1 MRVWD
6 REGSVCELQSQRE
19 GRVGKLP
26 TYYSQ
31 CWWKD
36 HWCKSPTRRADRH
49 PCQWNASPV
58 HQHLLEEQEH
68 QTGVTTRSD
77 INLSSQTPF
86 EMLQKLMHGRTRE
99 WGTKG
104 NPRWLDTTSH
114 DYRNFGL
121 FVCTLIKFWCCIAT
135 IQGNYLPSRV
145 DQPTYIAM
153 IK

>member
-1 MRVWD
+1 MR
-6 REGSVCELQSQRE
+6 GGQRE
-19 GRVGKLP
+19 ENESMRQGEKLQ

-58 HQHLLEEQEH
+58 HQHPLEEQER
-68 QTGVTTRSD
+68 QTGITTRSD
-77 INLSSQTPF
+77 INLSSQRLHLRCYKSWCVVEP
-86 EMLQKLMHGRTRE
+86 ENEAQ
-99 WGTKG
+99 KG
-104 NPRWLDTTSH
+104 NPRWLDTTSR